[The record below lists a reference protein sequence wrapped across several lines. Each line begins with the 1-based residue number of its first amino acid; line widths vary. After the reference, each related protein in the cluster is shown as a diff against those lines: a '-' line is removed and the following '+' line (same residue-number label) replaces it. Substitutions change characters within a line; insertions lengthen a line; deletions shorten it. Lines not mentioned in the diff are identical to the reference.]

1 LSVDIIP
8 STKPVGAKASFAAA
22 AFALV
27 LIVVFALERIGAPD
41 RLVAALGPLA
51 ALVGIA
57 AIGVLAR
64 ARNLLEFLVAHR
76 AAPASYAGL
85 ALAATAGGL
94 TLALAASNANVD
106 NLPWRGMSA
115 GVVIAVLVVGPR
127 WRAEQASG
135 ISDVFATH
143 FPSAFTRVAFMV
155 LSLACGW
162 ALAAAGL
169 GYAALSVRDALSL
182 SGNTA
187 ILICAGVL
195 VLTLAPGG
203 LRSLVWADA
212 ASAGAG
218 LAIIGLF
225 VALAF
230 RGGSD
235 PAARLEAAETALLGL
250 PYAPLVTEIAA
261 TAATASL
268 FAFATPA
275 LSVASPGAARR
286 AGLVALLALALG
298 AAAAGSLGD
307 LAVKTPS
314 DSALVGMVAFLPA
327 MALARAGLFAASR
340 PLGFDLIRVHALLSV
355 LASRR
360 IAIARAA
367 VVIGAA
373 IAAVVARVSP
383 HPSAPLY
390 LALGLWLAFAA
401 PSLAL
406 TLISGRS
413 SRPAI
418 AALVASVSSALAARL
433 HGFGNPSFG
442 PELLVGALGAGLV
455 GLAAG
460 MIVRVLAPGRT
471 PSPRLADPFVD
482 LPLEA

>member
-1 LSVDIIP
+1 
-8 STKPVGAKASFAAA
+8 
-22 AFALV
+22 
-27 LIVVFALERIGAPD
+27 
-41 RLVAALGPLA
+41 
-51 ALVGIA
+51 
-57 AIGVLAR
+57 
-64 ARNLLEFLVAHR
+64 
-76 AAPASYAGL
+76 
-85 ALAATAGGL
+85 
-94 TLALAASNANVD
+94 
-106 NLPWRGMSA
+106 
-115 GVVIAVLVVGPR
+115 
-127 WRAEQASG
+127 
-135 ISDVFATH
+135 
-143 FPSAFTRVAFMV
+143 
-155 LSLACGW
+155 
-162 ALAAAGL
+162 
-169 GYAALSVRDALSL
+169 VRDALSIN
-182 SGNTA
+182 GNTA
-187 ILICAGVL
+187 IIICAGVL

-218 LAIIGLF
+218 LAIVGLF

-235 PAARLEAAETALLGL
+235 PSARLEAAEMALRGL

-261 TAATASL
+261 AAATASL

-275 LSVASPGAARR
+275 LSVASPGAARQ

-340 PLGFDLIRVHALLSV
+340 PLGFDLARVHARLSV

-406 TLISGRS
+406 TVISGRS

-418 AALVASVSSALAARL
+418 AALVASVLSALAARL
-433 HGFGNPSFG
+433 HGFGDPSFG
-442 PELLVGALGAGLV
+442 PQLLVGALGAGLV
-455 GLAAG
+455 GVAAG

-471 PSPRLADPFVD
+471 PSPRLTDPFVD
-482 LPLEA
+482 LPLDD